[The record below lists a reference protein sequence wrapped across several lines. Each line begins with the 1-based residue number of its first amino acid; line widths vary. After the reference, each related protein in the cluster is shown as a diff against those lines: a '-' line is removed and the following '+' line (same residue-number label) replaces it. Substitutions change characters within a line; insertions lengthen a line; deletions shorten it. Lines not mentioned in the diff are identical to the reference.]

1 MFSGSIV
8 AIITPMHTDGT
19 VDYAALERL
28 VEFHVNNKTD
38 GIVAVGTTGE
48 SATLDFDEH
57 REVVRKIISFAN
69 GRVPVIAGTGGN
81 STLEAIQLTNWAAE
95 DGAQGAL
102 IVVPYY
108 NKPPQE
114 GLYQHFKLIAETVDI
129 PQILYN
135 VPGRCSCDLLPE
147 TIERLCEYK
156 NIVAIKEA
164 STFARVQELIN
175 KVGDKINI
183 LTGEDGIAAECVLA
197 GAKGVIS
204 VTANIAP
211 AQVHDMIAAALKG
224 DRETAMRINAE
235 LEDLHKCLFLE
246 SNPIPVKW
254 ATAQMNFAQSGIRLP
269 LVPLSTKHQP
279 TLLAAMK
286 KAGVL

>member
-57 REVVRKIISFAN
+57 REVVRKVISFAK

-164 STFARVQELIN
+164 STLARVQELI
-175 KVGDKINI
+175 KRVGDKINV
-183 LTGEDGIAAECVLA
+183 LTGEDGIAAECVLQ

-211 AQVHDMIAAALKG
+211 AQVHDMVAAALKG
-224 DRETAMRINAE
+224 DREAAMRINDE
-235 LEDLHKCLFLE
+235 LADLHKCLFLE
-246 SNPIPVKW
+246 SNPIPAKW
-254 ATAQMNFAQSGIRLP
+254 AATQMNLAQSGIRLP
-269 LVPLSTKHQP
+269 LVPFSKTHQP
-279 TLLAAMK
+279 ALLAAMK